1 MRTTSKKFTE
11 ILGPIKQN
19 SEMWE
24 QLLEWNNFWLVAGG
38 SNQIS
43 FIRPIKMQIGTN
55 YLGTKTYKSK
65 LKNTFCFIKDLWD
78 LNGPSKRKCHQL
90 KTKVNWTHHTKRS
103 HISQIKGKSGG
114 TNLGKLPPG
123 HLLSFLPRDSFII
136 EFHHL
141 KFFRAYSQ
149 SVYVETIYNHKY
161 KLDIN

>member
-1 MRTTSKKFTE
+1 
-11 ILGPIKQN
+11 
-19 SEMWE
+19 MWE
-24 QLLEWNNFWLVAGG
+24 QWNNFLTCYWRFKSDLIHQA
-38 SNQIS
+38 NQNANWNKL
-43 FIRPIKMQIGTN
+43 FGYKNLQI
-55 YLGTKTYKSK
+55 K

-78 LNGPSKRKCHQL
+78 LNEPSKRKCHQL

-114 TNLGKLPPG
+114 TNLGKLPSG

-149 SVYVETIYNHKY
+149 SSAQFYVETIYNHKY
-161 KLDIN
+161 KFLCL